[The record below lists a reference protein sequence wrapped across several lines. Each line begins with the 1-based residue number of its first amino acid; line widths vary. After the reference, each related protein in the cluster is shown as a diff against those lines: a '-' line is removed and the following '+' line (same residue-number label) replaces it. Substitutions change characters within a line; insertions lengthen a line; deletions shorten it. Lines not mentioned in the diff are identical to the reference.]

1 MTEGQLMQKGDALAR
16 SCASARILES
26 QINWVLQH
34 LKRHRDVQATRQL
47 LDTLPRSPFASR
59 SRSTAD
65 QLANLQRLV
74 KPELSSQRTW
84 QQAATVVGW
93 AKRLLPVYKPRRN

>member
-1 MTEGQLMQKGDALAR
+1 MTEEQLMQKGDALAR
-16 SCASARILES
+16 SCAGARILES
-26 QINWVLQH
+26 QISWILEH
-34 LKRHRDVQATRQL
+34 LKRHRDVKATRHL

-65 QLANLQRLV
+65 QLAHLQRLV
-74 KPELSSQRTW
+74 KPELSTQRTW
-84 QQAATVVGW
+84 QEAAAVVGW